1 MRISSDKK
9 DHVKYCASKEGEFP
23 CDEIEMLAILKSCP
37 RCNGDLFP
45 DRDLHGR
52 YLECLQCG
60 YVRNL
65 QGQPS
70 AEILFVEEERTPALA
85 VYMRRS

>member
-1 MRISSDKK
+1 
-9 DHVKYCASKEGEFP
+9 
-23 CDEIEMLAILKSCP
+23 MLTIFKGCP
-37 RCNGDLFP
+37 RCTGDLFP

-70 AEILFVEEERTPALA
+70 AEMLLVEEERTPALA
-85 VYMRRS
+85 DYIRKNGGAKWLCQESMAS